1 VFEAQEEELEY
12 HKLMYVLS
20 AHGRA
25 VFTAIERIGEATN
38 YEFDGATIEREI
50 MPLLDALPEKDRTIV
65 LKLQRNVGD
74 RYYALAAD
82 AAEGG
87 EWDPDEF
94 FRPDKFFRVDED
106 GEDTTP

>member
-1 VFEAQEEELEY
+1 MEY
-12 HKLMYVLS
+12 HKLLDELS

-25 VFTAIERIGEATN
+25 VFTAIDRIGEATN

-50 MPLLDALPEKDRTIV
+50 MPLLDALPEKDRAIV
-65 LKLQRNVGD
+65 LVLQRLVGET
-74 RYYALAAD
+74 YYAMAAD

>member
-1 VFEAQEEELEY
+1 MEY
-12 HKLMYVLS
+12 HKLLDELS

-25 VFTAIERIGEATN
+25 VFTAIDRIGEASN
-38 YEFDGATIEREI
+38 YVFDGATIEREI
-50 MPLLDALPEKDRTIV
+50 LPLLDRAIV
-65 LKLQRNVGD
+65 LVLQRLVGET
-74 RYYALAAD
+74 YYAMAAD